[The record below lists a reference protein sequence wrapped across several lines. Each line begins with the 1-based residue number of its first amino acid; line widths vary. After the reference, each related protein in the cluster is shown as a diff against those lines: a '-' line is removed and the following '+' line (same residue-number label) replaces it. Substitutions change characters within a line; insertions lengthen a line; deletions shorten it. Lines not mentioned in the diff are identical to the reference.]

1 MKKLLTIGSAA
12 LLVAALALP
21 AAAAQFAHIPAGP
34 IKMDRTEKPVY
45 FDHNI
50 HTTADCTACHT
61 KMPAHFPPLTVDYDK
76 QCAVCHHKVAG
87 TTPKFKCG
95 TAGCHDPEDMH
106 AENAY
111 FKIVHDRKIFGRGH
125 VADSC
130 LGCHSDVIKTR
141 PEKKQSLTGCS
152 GSACHPKTSK

>member
-12 LLVAALALP
+12 LLVAALVLP

-34 IKMDRTEKPVY
+34 IKMELTDKPVF

-50 HTTADCTACHT
+50 HTTEDCTACHSVT
-61 KMPAHFPPLTVDYDK
+61 PAHFPPLALDYEA

-87 TTPKFKCG
+87 TTPRFKCG
-95 TAGCHDPEDMH
+95 TAGCHTPEDMH
-106 AENAY
+106 ADLSY
-111 FKIVHDRKIFGRGH
+111 YKIIHDRAIYGKGH

-130 LGCHSDVIKTR
+130 LGCHAEVAKTR
-141 PEKKQSLTGCS
+141 PEKKQALTGCAA
-152 GSACHPKTSK
+152 SACHN

>member
-12 LLVAALALP
+12 LTP
-21 AAAAQFAHIPAGP
+21 APPPPPAGAAQFANIPAGP
-34 IKMDRTEKPVY
+34 IKMELTKKPVY

-50 HTTADCTACHT
+50 HTTQDCTACHT
-61 KMPAHFPPLTVDYDK
+61 GMPAHFPPLAVDTEK

-95 TAGCHDPEDMH
+95 TAGCHNPEDKQ
-106 AENAY
+106 AERSY
-111 FKIVHDRKIFGRGH
+111 FKIVHDREIYGKGH

-130 LGCHSDVIKTR
+130 LGCHTQVVKTR
-141 PEKKQSLTGCS
+141 PEKKQSLTACS
-152 GSACHPKTSK
+152 GSACHPKKK